1 MSTYADI
8 QDKIKELQ
16 VQAEQVRKDEIQ
28 SVISEINAKIAL
40 YNIKQQELKFPDS
53 LKSKVKSD
61 SKQPKDKLPPKYRNE
76 ETGDEWSGRGT
87 KPGWIKKAENEGK
100 DYKKLFTIHNL
111 EGSE

>member
-40 YNIKQQELKFPDS
+40 YNIK
-53 LKSKVKSD
+53 
-61 SKQPKDKLPPKYRNE
+61 
-76 ETGDEWSGRGT
+76 
-87 KPGWIKKAENEGK
+87 
-100 DYKKLFTIHNL
+100 
-111 EGSE
+111 